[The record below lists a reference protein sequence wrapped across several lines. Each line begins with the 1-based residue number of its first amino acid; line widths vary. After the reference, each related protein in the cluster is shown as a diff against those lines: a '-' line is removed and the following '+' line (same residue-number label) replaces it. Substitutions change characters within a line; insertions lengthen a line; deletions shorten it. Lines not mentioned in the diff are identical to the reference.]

1 MAQPTAS
8 RPPSPAAFFA
18 AANAFHISAAMK
30 AAIELDV
37 FTAIAEGAVTA
48 AAIAEKCQAT
58 ERGTRI
64 LCDFLTVHGLL
75 TKTDSHYGL
84 TQDSAIFLNQHSPAY
99 VGSAVR
105 FLLGPAFLDRMQNLT
120 TTIRHGQRDDSAL
133 IADHPMWVEFARSM
147 APFVAG
153 CAEEIAGIADPGG
166 SCRVLDIA
174 AGHGLFGIAF
184 AQRNPQAHITA
195 LDWAHVLD
203 VAWENARHRGVS
215 DRYGA
220 IPGSALEAE
229 YGTGY
234 DVVLLTNFL
243 HHFDTKTCEAILR
256 KVRASLKPGGR
267 AVTLEFVPNADR
279 VSPPGVAEFPM
290 IMLSSTP
297 AGDAYTFAELEAL
310 FRNAGFAQSELRPLT
325 RSVQQVVISTT

>member
-37 FTAIAEGAVTA
+37 FTAIAEGAATA
-48 AAIAEKCQAT
+48 AAIAQKCQAT

-64 LCDFLTVHGLL
+64 LCDFLTIHGFL
-75 TKTDSHYGL
+75 TKAESHYGL

-99 VGSAVR
+99 AGSAVR
-105 FLLGPAFLDRMQNLT
+105 FLLRPGFLETVQNLT
-120 TTIRHGQRDDSAL
+120 TTIREGPQDDSSL
-133 IADHPMWVEFARSM
+133 SSDHPMWVEFARSM

-153 CAEEIAGIADPGG
+153 CAEEIASIADPGG
-166 SCRVLDIA
+166 PCRVLDIA

-195 LDWAHVLD
+195 VDWAHVLD
-203 VAWENARHRGVS
+203 VAWENARNRGVS

-220 IPGSALEAE
+220 IPGSAFDAE

-243 HHFDTKTCEAILR
+243 HHFDKQTCESILR
-256 KVRASLKPGGR
+256 KVHAALKPGGR

-279 VSPPGVAEFPM
+279 VSPPGVAEFPI
-290 IMLSSTP
+290 IMLSATP
-297 AGDAYTFAELEAL
+297 AGDAYTFAELEAM

-325 RSVQQVVISTT
+325 RSVEQLVISAT